1 MDTIKSLTITGVA
14 AQDAMKPR
22 RSTSRKKQSVGGV
35 EDEMPA
41 PFSRTEEIPPKMSAR
56 QYVQQPTKPSVQQPL
71 LQAPVPAQQPIEV
84 QEVGSV
90 ILRPPKVQ
98 RVKLQPKIQMKSVAY
113 QTPLI
118 NTRKARK
125 IHMTVANLNHR
136 FTRAKKV
143 REDTG
148 AKSMDAI
155 RDFLVG
161 KGVIQIKSK
170 APEKMLRSMYSDFML
185 LKDQAL

>member
-1 MDTIKSLTITGVA
+1 MDTIKSLTITGTA

-22 RSTSRKKQSVGGV
+22 RSTSRKKQTGA
-35 EDEMPA
+35 EDEILPE
-41 PFSRTEEIPPKMSAR
+41 PFSPKMPVKPQAPV
-56 QYVQQPTKPSVQQPL
+56 QPVQQPVQ
-71 LQAPVPAQQPIEV
+71 PVQV
-84 QEVGSV
+84 QEAGSV

-98 RVKLQPKIQMKSVAY
+98 RVKLQPKIQMKPLIQTPSSVAH
-113 QTPLI
+113 
-118 NTRKARK
+118 TRKARK
-125 IHMTVANLNHR
+125 IHMVNLNHR

-143 REDTG
+143 HAESG
-148 AKSMDAI
+148 AKPMESI

-161 KGVIQIKSK
+161 KGVIQMKSK

>member
-1 MDTIKSLTITGVA
+1 MDLSSTIKSLTITGAA

-22 RSTSRKKQSVGGV
+22 RSTSRKKQAGG
-35 EDEMPA
+35 EDEMA
-41 PFSRTEEIPPKMSAR
+41 PPEFPVAPPR
-56 QYVQQPTKPSVQQPL
+56 VLPRPPVHPPTKPQ
-71 LQAPVPAQQPIEV
+71 QAPVPQSQEQVQLQQV
-84 QEVGSV
+84 QEAGSV

-98 RVKLQPKIQMKSVAY
+98 RVKLQPKIQMKSITPPHAPVAH
-113 QTPLI
+113 
-118 NTRKARK
+118 TRKARK

-143 REDTG
+143 HAESG

-161 KGVIQIKSK
+161 KGVIQMKSK

>member
-1 MDTIKSLTITGVA
+1 MESTVKNLTITGGA

-22 RSTSRKKQSVGGV
+22 RSTSRKKQQDGGD
-35 EDEMPA
+35 DEIPA
-41 PFSRTEEIPPKMSAR
+41 SEFSRVLPRILPRPPVQLQTKPQQLLQKPVEQPA
-56 QYVQQPTKPSVQQPL
+56 QQPVQQPL
-71 LQAPVPAQQPIEV
+71 QI
-84 QEVGSV
+84 QEAGSV

-98 RVKLQPKIQMKSVAY
+98 RVKLQPKIQMKPQGLHAPVAH
-113 QTPLI
+113 
-118 NTRKARK
+118 TRKARK
-125 IHMTVANLNHR
+125 IHMVNLNQR

-143 REDTG
+143 HAESG
-148 AKSMDAI
+148 AKPMDAI

-161 KGVIQIKSK
+161 KGVIQMKSK